1 MRQATV
7 ALLTCYVHFR
17 DILNG
22 FIKEQVQ
29 SQEEFQWQIQF
40 KFDPKGLVEVVHES
54 ALAWRKNE
62 QIK

>member
-1 MRQATV
+1 MEAMQREITATILKFTGMVRQKLRRNVRQATV

-29 SQEEFQWQIQF
+29 SQEEF
-40 KFDPKGLVEVVHES
+40 
-54 ALAWRKNE
+54 
-62 QIK
+62 